1 MIKVSKL
8 HGDYT
13 SIETVRLLSGWG
25 DGMIK
30 VSQLHGDSVI
40 NVHRN
45 HQAFAGW
52 GDGMIKVSK

>member
-30 VSQLHGDSVI
+30 VSQLHGDYTSI
-40 NVHRN
+40 ETIRLL
-45 HQAFAGW
+45 
-52 GDGMIKVSK
+52 SR